1 MAPRRA
7 LIALFGEASQQI
19 IKHIRLFKITQVPGG
34 GNDGQPGTGDFCRHQ
49 PGVGKGCGMVLLAD
63 DDKGRA
69 GDGAEMGH

>member
-34 GNDGQPGTGDFCRHQ
+34 GNDGQPGTGDFCRLSRRE
-49 PGVGKGCGMVLLAD
+49 KISC
-63 DDKGRA
+63 
-69 GDGAEMGH
+69 